1 MYIHANPNP
10 RGIYVGDCVVR
21 AIAIAT
27 GTSWDHTYIMLF
39 LEGFIIKNFGD
50 ANEVWGSYLK
60 RIGFKQILLPDNC
73 PNCYTIREFC
83 HDYPY
88 GIYILATG
96 SHLVAVIDG
105 DYYDAWDSGD
115 EVPTSVW
122 RREL

>member
-27 GTSWDHTYIMLF
+27 STSWDHTYIMLF

-122 RREL
+122 RRES

>member
-27 GTSWDHTYIMLF
+27 DTSWDYTYIMLF

-73 PNCYTIREFC
+73 PSCYTIREFC